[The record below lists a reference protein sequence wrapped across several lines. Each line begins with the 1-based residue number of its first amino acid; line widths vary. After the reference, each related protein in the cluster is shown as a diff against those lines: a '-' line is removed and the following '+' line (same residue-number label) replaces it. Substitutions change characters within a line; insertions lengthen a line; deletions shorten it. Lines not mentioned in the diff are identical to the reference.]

1 MGRRR
6 VREEG
11 FLPVGVEAR
20 AGRRRVGDVVIV
32 VLGFGVLLLVVV
44 LLFRLIVVVSGR
56 EGSNAL
62 LLGEEEVCGRR
73 EETAPGPGRL
83 LPVVVVVVRLAAED
97 TAAVGG
103 EVEVDERLGHRV
115 AVVVGGRLEGDE
127 GVDVDGADREAVGA
141 VVVRVDGPA
150 RAQRV
155 LGVAAVPLAGGGQ
168 AEGDADGGREGA
180 LGDLQAKELANVSND
195 ALKKGRRVSWSL
207 RGFRF

>member
-1 MGRRR
+1 M
-6 VREEG
+6 
-11 FLPVGVEAR
+11 
-20 AGRRRVGDVVIV
+20 
-32 VLGFGVLLLVVV
+32 
-44 LLFRLIVVVSGR
+44 
-56 EGSNAL
+56 
-62 LLGEEEVCGRR
+62 
-73 EETAPGPGRL
+73 
-83 LPVVVVVVRLAAED
+83 VVVVRLAAED

-127 GVDVDGADREAVGA
+127 GVDVDGADREAVGT

-195 ALKKGRRVSWSL
+195 ALKKGRWCVLEFAGFQVLGLEVSGIL
-207 RGFRF
+207 EGIRFCSKEANRSPRP